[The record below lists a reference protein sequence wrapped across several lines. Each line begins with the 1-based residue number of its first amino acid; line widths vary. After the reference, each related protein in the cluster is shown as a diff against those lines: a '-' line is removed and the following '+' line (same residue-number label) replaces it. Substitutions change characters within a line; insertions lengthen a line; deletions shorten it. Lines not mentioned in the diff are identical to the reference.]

1 MSGSIFAGSPIPGQ
15 PTGNDTNTSF
25 PLWQQ
30 QYVYN
35 LSNAATNLAG
45 SPYVA
50 YPGQQV
56 AQPFR
61 RHARPRGIWPKIMS
75 GNYQGALNQ
84 ATSLTG
90 QAAQPIGPQQINQY
104 LSPVHPGRCGSL
116 AAGIEHELHAEP
128 VAGDPSQFVGAGQ
141 AASPQQMQA
150 DNNALY
156 QTNQALD
163 QSTAQALQS
172 GYQGALSTALQEQQQ
187 QQTAGA
193 QYGQLGAL
201 TQELGAGDVAQV
213 AGAGQA
219 QDTTNQANINAAMN
233 NFYAQQQW
241 PYQNLDVCVEHHPGP
256 GGAFEHDAGRPYQP
270 EPERLYVVAA
280 GDRAWR
286 DAGGISDRQR
296 AQSRLVGKCPG
307 AAARRRGAAA

>member
-1 MSGSIFAGSPIPGQ
+1 M
-15 PTGNDTNTSF
+15 
-25 PLWQQ
+25 
-30 QYVYN
+30 
-35 LSNAATNLAG
+35 
-45 SPYVA
+45 
-50 YPGQQV
+50 
-56 AQPFR
+56 AQNNV
-61 RHARPRGIWPKIMS
+61 

-104 LSPVHPGRCGSL
+104 LSPYTQDVVGALQQASNTNFTQNQLP
-116 AAGIEHELHAEP
+116 AIQ
-128 VAGDPSQFVGAGQ
+128 SQFVGAGQ

-219 QDTTNQANINAAMN
+219 QDTTNQANINASMN

-241 PYQNLDVCVEHHPGP
+241 PYQNLTYASNIIRGQAVPSNQMQVGLTSPSQSAYTASPLASGLGVTLGASAIGNGLNLGSSGSALGLRR
-256 GGAFEHDAGRPYQP
+256 GGA
-270 EPERLYVVAA
+270 V
-280 GDRAWR
+280 
-286 DAGGISDRQR
+286 
-296 AQSRLVGKCPG
+296 
-307 AAARRRGAAA
+307 RRRRQGALSFQQAA